1 MNLSEEQQI
10 AFQKYVQGEN
20 VFITGPGGT
29 GKSVLVKAIYEHAL
43 DRGKNI
49 QVTAMTGCAAI
60 LLECKAKTIHSWAG
74 IGLGV
79 GPSEAI
85 IEKVKKNYM
94 KKKKWLTTQ
103 ILIVDEVSM
112 LSLKLFDL
120 LNALGKLVRSRSG
133 AFGSIQLIFCG
144 DFYQLPPVGNRDEPE
159 TMQFCFES
167 RDWFSV
173 FPKENHIQ
181 LKKIFRQQDV
191 SYAKA
196 LNQIREGRIS
206 RKTIELLGGRV
217 GLSKMDTM
225 TPTQMMPTRSKVDAI
240 NVHNMALLTG
250 EEHVYEMK
258 TVLDIPIR
266 VPIMRKITKDE
277 IEMELKYIQGG
288 LLCERSLTLKVGSQ
302 VMCIVNMKHNEF
314 GEDLSLCNG
323 SQGIVTGF
331 SSMGS
336 PIVKFTNGLETVIS
350 PHVWASENIPT
361 IGLSQI
367 PLILAWAIT
376 IHKAQGT
383 TMDCAEIDAGN
394 DIFEC
399 GQTYVAL
406 SRVKSIEG
414 LYLRSFDIEKITVN
428 RKVKEFYSLLA

>member
-1 MNLSEEQQI
+1 
-10 AFQKYVQGEN
+10 
-20 VFITGPGGT
+20 
-29 GKSVLVKAIYEHAL
+29 
-43 DRGKNI
+43 
-49 QVTAMTGCAAI
+49 
-60 LLECKAKTIHSWAG
+60 
-74 IGLGV
+74 
-79 GPSEAI
+79 
-85 IEKVKKNYM
+85 
-94 KKKKWLTTQ
+94 
-103 ILIVDEVSM
+103 
-112 LSLKLFDL
+112 
-120 LNALGKLVRSRSG
+120 
-133 AFGSIQLIFCG
+133 
-144 DFYQLPPVGNRDEPE
+144 
-159 TMQFCFES
+159 MQFCFES
-167 RDWFSV
+167 SDWFSV

-181 LKKIFRQQDV
+181 LKKIFRQQDL

-217 GLSKMDTM
+217 GLSKLTDM

-258 TVLDIPIR
+258 TVLDLPVKMPIL
-266 VPIMRKITKDE
+266 RKITKDE
-277 IEMELKYIQGG
+277 IEIELKYIQGG
-288 LLCERSLTLKVGSQ
+288 LLCERSLMLKVGSQ

-336 PIVKFTNGLETVIS
+336 PIVKFTNGLESVIT

-428 RKVKEFYSLLA
+428 RKVKEFYTGLL